1 MSIWSHIYNSLE
13 NDKKFILLVVIESEG
28 SSPGRKGFKMAVC
41 EDGTLFGTIG
51 GGLSEYR
58 LAEDAKKQLAENKN
72 VIHSVMM
79 DHDPEAEENRS
90 GMICSG
96 SQVVA
101 FYPLGKEH
109 LDLIKTLADNTL
121 HAKPYHLCFSE
132 KGIRLVNDPATFE
145 RHTHISANLLEWEYL
160 ESVNTSAKLYIF
172 GAGHVGLALSR
183 LMQSLDFHIEL
194 FDDRDWID
202 TLKENTY
209 VAQKHVVDYN
219 CIADYVPDGDDVYAV
234 IMTFNHKGDE
244 TVLRQLIG
252 KNIRYLGMMGSKIK
266 VKTLFNNLLQE
277 GVPAAQIEKVHSPIG
292 LPINS
297 LTPAEIAV
305 SIAAEIISVKNG
317 PR

>member
-1 MSIWSHIYNSLE
+1 MNIWSHIFQWLDAGNRVMLM
-13 NDKKFILLVVIESEG
+13 VVIESEG
-28 SSPGRKGFKMAVC
+28 SSPGRKGFKMAVG
-41 EDGTLFGTIG
+41 EDGTLLGTIG

-58 LAEDAKKQLAENKN
+58 LVEDAKKQLADN
-72 VIHSVMM
+72 VNIIHSVMM
-79 DHDPEAEENRS
+79 DHNPEAEENRS

-101 FYPLGKEH
+101 FYPLGNEH
-109 LDLIKTLADNTL
+109 LGLVKTLADNTL
-121 HAKPYHLCFSE
+121 HVKPYHLCFSQ
-132 KGIRLVNDPATFE
+132 KDLRLVNDPATFE
-145 RHTHISANLLEWEYL
+145 RRTHISADLTEWEYL

-183 LMQSLDFHIEL
+183 IMQTLDFGIEL

-209 VAQKHVVDYN
+209 ITKKHVVDYKH
-219 CIADYVPDGDDVYAV
+219 IADLVPEGEDVYAV

-244 TVLRQLIG
+244 TVLRQLLG
-252 KNIRYLGMMGSKIK
+252 KNIRYLGMMGSKAK
-266 VKTLFNNLLQE
+266 VKTLFSDLSNE
-277 GVPAAQIEKVHSPIG
+277 GFPHQQLKKVKSPIG
-292 LPINS
+292 LSINS

-305 SIAAEIISVKNG
+305 SIAAEIISVKNS